1 MRKMSYRQLVQ
12 EYSDMFMG
20 MMKMET
26 TREAFQKKYELDEQE
41 LKNVEMQ
48 YFMGDFQLG
57 RDDQKVPFVIGVK
70 NA

>member
-20 MMKMET
+20 MVKMET